1 MPFFFITNIK
11 YNVDL
16 SSEMKKY
23 FKYNWTITL
32 SLKVFSS
39 SDKSSLCFMALIRDK
54 I

>member
-23 FKYNWTITL
+23 FKYNWTIAR
-32 SLKVFSS
+32 SLEVSS
-39 SDKSSLCFMALIRDK
+39 SDKPSLCFMALIRDT